1 MKTQL
6 RQICVTLTALAAAL
20 ALRAAGENPAPAP
33 AAPAAPTPAVA
44 PAVPAPSAVQTELK
58 QLVDK
63 IKTKLRAGSR
73 TEESLTEELKG
84 FDAILAAHKG
94 EQSDD
99 LAQVLMMKAGLY
111 IEVFQ
116 NAEKGEVLVKQM
128 KADFPNTEM
137 GKQADSILTML
148 AQRKETEK
156 MKAAFSPGAV
166 FPDFDEKD
174 MAGQPLSIAKF
185 KGKIVLID
193 FWATWCGPC
202 VAELPN
208 VLAAYGKY
216 HAKGF
221 EVIGISLDKDEA
233 VLKKFIEEK
242 KMPWP
247 QYFDGKGWQ
256 SKLGQK
262 YGIDSIPATFLLD
275 REGKIIAKGLRG
287 SALEA
292 ELEKQL
298 GK

>member
-1 MKTQL
+1 MKIQL
-6 RQICVTLTALAAAL
+6 RLIFVILNAAL
-20 ALRAAGENPAPAP
+20 ALHAAGENPAPA
-33 AAPAAPTPAVA
+33 APVPAVA
-44 PAVPAPSAVQTELK
+44 PMLSPVQAELK
-58 QLVDK
+58 QLVEK

-73 TEESLTEELKG
+73 TEESLADELKG
-84 FDAILAAHKG
+84 FDAILAAHKK
-94 EQSDD
+94 EQTDD

-116 NAEKGEVLVKQM
+116 NVEKAEALVKQL
-128 KADFPNTEM
+128 KADFPLTQP
-137 GKQADSILTML
+137 GKQADGILALL

-156 MKAAFSPGAV
+156 MKAAFVPGAV
-166 FPDFDEKD
+166 FPDFEEKD
-174 MAGQPLSIAKF
+174 LNGEPLSIAKF
-185 KGKIVLID
+185 KGKIVLVD

-208 VLAAYGKY
+208 VLAAYEKY
-216 HAKGF
+216 HGKGF

-233 VLKKFIEEK
+233 KLKAFLAEK

-262 YGIDSIPATFLLD
+262 YGIDSIPATFLID

-287 SALEA
+287 AALEA
-292 ELEKQL
+292 ELDKQL

>member
-1 MKTQL
+1 MKTHL
-6 RQICVTLTALAAAL
+6 RQICVTLTALVAAL
-20 ALRAAGENPAPAP
+20 SLRAAGENPAPAS
-33 AAPAAPTPAVA
+33 AAPAAATPAVA
-44 PAVPAPSAVQTELK
+44 PAEPAPSAVQTELK

-73 TEESLTEELKG
+73 TEAMLAEELKG

-94 EQSDD
+94 EQSED

-116 NAEKGEVLVKQM
+116 NAEKGEALVKQI
-128 KADFPNTEM
+128 KTDYPNTELA
-137 GKQADSILTML
+137 KQTDNILAML
-148 AQRKETEK
+148 AQRKESEK
-156 MKAAFSPGAV
+156 MKAAFAVGAIFPG
-166 FPDFDEKD
+166 FEEKD
-174 MAGQPLSIAKF
+174 LNGQPLSIAKF
-185 KGKIVLID
+185 KGKIVLVD

-202 VAELPN
+202 VNELPN
-208 VLAAYGKY
+208 VIAAYNKY

-221 EVIGISLDKDEA
+221 EIVGISLDKDEA
-233 VLKKFIEEK
+233 ALKKFIEDK

-262 YGIDSIPATFLLD
+262 YSIDSIPATFLLD
-275 REGKIIAKGLRG
+275 GDGKIIAKNLRG

-292 ELEKQL
+292 ELEKHL